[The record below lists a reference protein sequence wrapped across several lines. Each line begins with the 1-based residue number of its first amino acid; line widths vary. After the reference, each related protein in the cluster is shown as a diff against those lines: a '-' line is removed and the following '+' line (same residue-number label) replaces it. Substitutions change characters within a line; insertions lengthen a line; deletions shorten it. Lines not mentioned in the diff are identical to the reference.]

1 MVMKKNDIR
10 FVRFSIPLRHG
21 TCITH
26 NDEDQSTIMSNLN
39 YCQTEDDYFGK
50 ISGTVDIESGKIL
63 NWEKTEN
70 NTTIFAKVVDEGVYT
85 VCNVH
90 LDVIGSYEGYVPL
103 IFECDTCGWG
113 DYFNMTID
121 KDGYIQ
127 NWEDN
132 WEKKIE
138 NLMEYLE
145 QYAETD
151 L

>member
-1 MVMKKNDIR
+1 MKNVVVDKNDIR

-26 NDEDQSTIMSNLN
+26 NDEDQHTIMSNLN
-39 YCQTEDDYFGK
+39 YRQHDEYFGE

-63 NWEKTEN
+63 NWEKAEN

-85 VCNVH
+85 ACNIH

-121 KDGYIQ
+121 KEGYIQ
-127 NWEDN
+127 NWENN
-132 WEKKIE
+132 WEEKMK
-138 NLMEYLE
+138 NFLKYMEE
-145 QYAETD
+145 YA
-151 L
+151 

>member
-1 MVMKKNDIR
+1 MKNAVVDKNDIR

-21 TCITH
+21 TCITY
-26 NDEDQSTIMSNLN
+26 NDEDQHTIMGNLN
-39 YCQTEDDYFGK
+39 YHQNDEYFGE

-63 NWEKTEN
+63 NWEKAKS
-70 NTTIFAKVVDEGVYT
+70 NTNIFAKVVDEGVYT
-85 VCNVH
+85 ACNVH

-127 NWEDN
+127 NWKNN
-132 WEKKIE
+132 WEEKMKNFLE
-138 NLMEYLE
+138 YMEEL
-145 QYAETD
+145 
-151 L
+151 

>member
-1 MVMKKNDIR
+1 MKNVVVDKNDIR

-26 NDEDQSTIMSNLN
+26 KDEDQHNIMSNLN
-39 YCQTEDDYFGK
+39 YRQHDEYFGE

-63 NWEKTEN
+63 NWEKAES

-85 VCNVH
+85 ACNIH

-121 KDGYIQ
+121 KEGYIQ
-127 NWEDN
+127 NWEN
-132 WEKKIE
+132 NLEKKMENFLEYIE
-138 NLMEYLE
+138 EF
-145 QYAETD
+145 A
-151 L
+151 

>member
-1 MVMKKNDIR
+1 MKNVVVDKNDIR

-21 TCITH
+21 TCITR
-26 NDEDQSTIMSNLN
+26 NDEDPHTIMSNLN
-39 YCQTEDDYFGK
+39 YRQHDEYFGE

-63 NWEKTEN
+63 NWEKAES

-85 VCNVH
+85 ACNIH

-121 KDGYIQ
+121 KEGYIQ
-127 NWEDN
+127 NWENN
-132 WEKKIE
+132 WEKKMENFLEYIE
-138 NLMEYLE
+138 EF
-145 QYAETD
+145 A
-151 L
+151 